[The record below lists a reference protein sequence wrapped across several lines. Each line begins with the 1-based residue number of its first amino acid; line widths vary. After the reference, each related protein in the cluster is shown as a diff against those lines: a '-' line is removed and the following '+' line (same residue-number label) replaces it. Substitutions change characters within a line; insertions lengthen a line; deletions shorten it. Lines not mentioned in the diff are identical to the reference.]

1 LGHDIKDCHE
11 NEIQKLWKEKVTLGI
26 HGNWLRSEASE
37 FQPGIDL
44 EELKNSD
51 LAECGSS
58 GEYGSSSMKDKGKR
72 QLVDSHSPW
81 ISAVQLVLDVRNE
94 QRFHKPLEQ
103 TESMVKDSLVA
114 DEVEIR
120 PEGMVVAVIGGLDGT
135 RVDSRHV

>member
-1 LGHDIKDCHE
+1 
-11 NEIQKLWKEKVTLGI
+11 
-26 HGNWLRSEASE
+26 
-37 FQPGIDL
+37 
-44 EELKNSD
+44 
-51 LAECGSS
+51 
-58 GEYGSSSMKDKGKR
+58 
-72 QLVDSHSPW
+72 
-81 ISAVQLVLDVRNE
+81 VRNE

>member
-1 LGHDIKDCHE
+1 
-11 NEIQKLWKEKVTLGI
+11 
-26 HGNWLRSEASE
+26 
-37 FQPGIDL
+37 
-44 EELKNSD
+44 
-51 LAECGSS
+51 
-58 GEYGSSSMKDKGKR
+58 
-72 QLVDSHSPW
+72 LVDSHSPW

-120 PEGMVVAVIGGLDGT
+120 PEGMVVAVIGSLDGT